1 MRKFVTTLTA
11 SPRNKKV
18 GNHRLEISPFVSLR
32 RYYYFNTAICIENP
46 VTREFAIDDSYGS
59 LSTNQNCAQ
68 YRQYFS
74 LEGYKE
80 VSLEEIHAV

>member
-11 SPRNKKV
+11 SPRNKKA

-46 VTREFAIDDSYGS
+46 NTKQFVIDDSYG
-59 LSTNQNCAQ
+59 TVTTKQNCNQ
-68 YRQYFS
+68 YRQYF
-74 LEGYKE
+74 LNEGYKE
-80 VSLEEIHAV
+80 VSLEDIHAV